1 MTIDRWELEWWCQ
14 EYPELDEEE
23 ILDVLEAFEDEEINN
38 SKDN

>member
-23 ILDVLEAFEDEEINN
+23 ILEVLELFEEAEINN
-38 SKDN
+38 SKDG